1 MKIVNDDNKVTVVPV
16 VNLPPGIVRL
26 YNKIDGSTVDVHAVD
41 GKEYVKRLPHLWSTS
56 PIAKEQAKAED
67 INKLPHLWSLT
78 PIAKEQAVAEDAV
91 IVQEPAKEEIK
102 SIAPEVVAEPAPIIE
117 EKPVSARS
125 RRLAKFED

>member
-1 MKIVNDDNKVTVVPV
+1 MKVVNDDNKSTVAPAAK
-16 VNLPPGIVRL
+16 LPPGIVRL

-67 INKLPHLWSLT
+67 
-78 PIAKEQAVAEDAV
+78 AV